1 MIDST
6 QTIDALQDE
15 LVALQ
20 QQLAASERARQAA
33 EQRVQLYEAIVKQLP
48 ISVSVWHLEQPDD
61 PRSFRLLNANPRNL
75 QTAGFDVG
83 AQAGRQLVEIF
94 PGVPEMILQLYADVL
109 QTGQPRDLGEVTAAD
124 DDEQLGGV
132 TMTIQVFPLPN
143 NHICVVVEN
152 ITERKRAEEMLRQ
165 SISQEE
171 TIRAQ
176 EAALAELSTPLIPI
190 SDQVMVMPLIGAVDS
205 RRAQQVLEAL
215 LEGVASSRALI
226 AILDITGVPVVD
238 TQVANALL
246 RAAQAVKLLGAQ
258 VVLTGIRPEV
268 AQTLVGLGADLSGI
282 VTCGS
287 LQTGIAYATNRN

>member
-6 QTIDALQDE
+6 LPIEALQSE
-15 LVALQ
+15 IVALR
-20 QQLAASERARQAA
+20 QQLAALERARQAA
-33 EQRVQLYEAIVKQLP
+33 EQRAQLYQAVVEQLP

-61 PRSFRLLNANPRNL
+61 PRSFRLVNANPLNL

-83 AQAGRQLVEIF
+83 AQAGRRLVEIF
-94 PGVPEMILQLYADVL
+94 PGVPEMIPQLYAEVAH
-109 QTGQPRDLGEVTAAD
+109 TGQPRDLGTITAAD

-132 TMTIQVFPLPN
+132 TMTIQVFPLPH

-165 SISQEE
+165 SITQEE

-215 LEGVASSRALI
+215 LEGVASSRALV

-258 VVLTGIRPEV
+258 IVLTGIRPEV
-268 AQTLVGLGADLSGI
+268 AQTLVGLGADLNGI

-287 LQTGIAYATNRN
+287 LQTGIAYATSRN

>member
-1 MIDST
+1 MIDPSR
-6 QTIDALQDE
+6 TIEALQDE
-15 LVALQ
+15 IVALR
-20 QQLAASERARQAA
+20 QQLATSERTHQAA
-33 EQRVQLYEAIVKQLP
+33 EKRAQLYEAIVEQLP
-48 ISVSVWHLEQPDD
+48 ISISVWHLEQPDD
-61 PRSFRLLNANPRNL
+61 PRSFRLIDANPPNL

-83 AQAGRQLVEIF
+83 AQAGRLLVEIF
-94 PGVPEMILQLYADVL
+94 PGVPEMILQLYVDVL
-109 QTGQPRDLGEVTAAD
+109 RSGQPRDLGEITAAD
-124 DDEQLGGV
+124 DDEQIGGI
-132 TMTIQVFPLPN
+132 TMTIQVIPLPN

-165 SISQEE
+165 SITQEE

-215 LEGVASSRALI
+215 LEGVASSRALV

-287 LQTGIAYATNRN
+287 LQSGIAYANSRN

>member
-15 LVALQ
+15 LVGLQ

-83 AQAGRQLVEIF
+83 AQVGRQLVEIF

-238 TQVANALL
+238 TQVADALL